1 MSALISGVFS
11 DHVLV
16 ATGTYFTDVC
26 DRAQKLF
33 PLPAIPAVIAAG
45 GRGRPKDNSL
55 SVDVSD
61 KLLPQPA
68 SPPVLGGAKLTTA
81 DLPVCPQTNVT
92 DLVKS
97 LASTP
102 EPNAIVAAPVAPA
115 PKRDSRAETARQN
128 KIPERKIRAA
138 AEIEKKDPEAI
149 TRIARG
155 ETTIIQ
161 ERAKLNAAARA
172 AVAERTPTLPT
183 GRYSCIV
190 IDPPW
195 QMEKIEREVR
205 ASATSTNCRPS
216 LWRVAASWSTAST
229 GGRRIRR
236 KTRHRSRRSTWAICC
251 RSRS

>member
-1 MSALISGVFS
+1 M
-11 DHVLV
+11 
-16 ATGTYFTDVC
+16 
-26 DRAQKLF
+26 
-33 PLPAIPAVIAAG
+33 
-45 GRGRPKDNSL
+45 

-115 PKRDSRAETARQN
+115 PKRDTRAETARQN

-172 AVAERTPTLPT
+172 AVAERTPTVPT

-195 QMEKIEREVR
+195 PMEKIEREVR
-205 ASATSTNCRPS
+205 PAVGPSPSAHHCGAGPRP
-216 LWRVAASWSTAST
+216 
-229 GGRRIRR
+229 GRRLPPV
-236 KTRHRSRRSTWAICC
+236 AGA
-251 RSRS
+251 